1 VALSALVRPLLSVL
15 SPAGPGAALT
25 ILIFHRVL
33 PAPDPLFPDEVD
45 VARFDTICRCLK
57 QWFQVLPLAKAVQAL
72 AAGRLPARAAAI
84 TFDDGYADNHD
95 AAMPVLQRHGLSAT
109 FFIATGFLD
118 GGVMWNDQVIEALR
132 RSARADIDL
141 GDIGLPAARLALGS
155 VAERRSAVDAVLTA
169 AKYLALDDR
178 AKVMQRL
185 LAVCG
190 VASPQGLM
198 MSSRQVQAMHSRGMG
213 IGAHTVNHPILARL
227 SAGAAQEEMGR
238 SKAQLESLLQTR
250 VGLFAY
256 PNGRPER
263 DYVAPNVAAVQALG
277 FDAAV
282 STAPG
287 VAVAGSD
294 LFQIPRFTPWDRA
307 PWRFGLRLARNLR
320 TPVTRVAR
328 LV

>member
-1 VALSALVRPLLSVL
+1 MALSALVRPLLSVL

-238 SKAQLESLLQTR
+238 SKAQLESLLQTP

-320 TPVTRVAR
+320 TPVARVAR

>member
-178 AKVMQRL
+178 AQVVQRL

-227 SAGAAQEEMGR
+227 SASAAQEEMGR
-238 SKAQLESLLQTR
+238 SKAQLESLLQTP

-320 TPVTRVAR
+320 TPVARVAR

>member
-1 VALSALVRPLLSVL
+1 MALSALVRPLLSVL

-320 TPVTRVAR
+320 TPVVRVAR